1 MTDFASLSGI
11 AHANLERLAL
21 AVRDVL
27 PLKTKS
33 WNVRTRG
40 LADGGDAPALVGEVK
55 NWARNGGLY
64 LYTISRQSSDPSNEN
79 LAGSFAHAKA
89 SEKGQ
94 RAYARSNAPSPCIY
108 VGSSGK
114 IHQRIKEHLGY
125 GAKGT
130 YSLQL
135 SAWAASLSLHLK
147 LWCAQ
152 YPASTPP
159 DVLQALEDAL
169 WSQLRPMFGRQGAR

>member
-1 MTDFASLSGI
+1 MTDFASLPGI
-11 AHANLERLAL
+11 VNTNLERLAI

-33 WNVRTRG
+33 WNIRTRD
-40 LADGGDAPALVGEVK
+40 LAESGDEPALVGEVK
-55 NWARNGGLY
+55 NWAGNGGRY
-64 LYTISRQSSDPSNEN
+64 LYTISRESSDPSNEN
-79 LAGSFAHAKA
+79 LANSFAHAKA
-89 SEKGQ
+89 SEKGE
-94 RAYARSNAPSPCIY
+94 RAYARLNLPSSCIY

-135 SAWAASLSLHLK
+135 SAWATSLGLDLE
-147 LWCAQ
+147 LRCAQ
-152 YPASTPP
+152 YPANTPP
-159 DVLQALEDAL
+159 DVLQVLEDAL